1 MVHHTRV
8 HEAHQTTLGDYLRV
22 VRRRKWIILQA
33 LVLVPAAA
41 VAFSLHQP
49 KLFQASSEVLLSRQN
64 LAASLTGTQDTTASQ
79 QADRL
84 AQTQADLARVPEV
97 ALRTLNR
104 VGLQARTPEQFLA
117 SSSSDCETE
126 LRPAPAQRHR
136 PQSGACLP
144 TRHRVREV
152 VRGLPKTARHRLAAN
167 GAPRTA

>member
-1 MVHHTRV
+1 M
-8 HEAHQTTLGDYLRV
+8 HEAHQTTLGDYLKV

-117 SSSSDCETE
+117 SSSATAKQNSDLLQLSVTDHNQA
-126 LRPAPAQRHR
+126 LASQLA
-136 PQSGACLP
+136 
-144 TRHRVREV
+144 
-152 VRGLPKTARHRLAAN
+152 TAYAKSFADYR
-167 GAPRTA
+167 